1 MTLTASAQKG
11 RALNGYVADKNTQE
25 KLYAATVVLT
35 GEKDSKKKYHAVTGS
50 NGEFSFP
57 SVVVGVYTM
66 QVSYLGYK
74 TKMLKIDLVANKIPK
89 LSPVELVEDAILLN
103 SVEVAGRATRAEQ
116 KGDSLIYN
124 ASAFKVL
131 DGSTAEDLL
140 AKMPGIVVEGGTV
153 QAQGEAVKKIYV
165 DGKEFFDGDIN
176 LAIKNL
182 PSDII
187 ASIEVFDKM
196 SEQSEF
202 TGFDDGESVKTINI
216 VTKGGFSEGNFGKL
230 YGGYGT
236 EERYNAGGNL
246 NFFNGDRRISLL
258 GLANNVNNQNFSQED
273 ISGVM
278 SASSGGGRGRRGHKG
293 GGGGKG
299 GGGKGGG
306 GGSRGGARGGSGSAS
321 DFMIGE
327 MGGVTTSNAF
337 GLNYVD
343 KWGEKLK
350 MTGSFFYNQSSNDN
364 ETDSRLEYFEASLKG
379 KTYEELSRSQMDNH
393 NYRINMKIDY
403 DIDNRN
409 KLQIKPKASFQN
421 NDRKSFLSGTNLFE
435 LQPENAVETNSI
447 TKTDAYTMG
456 ADINYKHAFRKMGR
470 SLSLSL
476 SGNVSNTESDS
487 YYDYLNT
494 VYAEGNEET
503 ADEHQKKVSDSKK
516 VSYRGSLAY
525 TDRLWEGVM
534 LQVNYRF
541 SYSDDDSDKKT
552 YTKSAV
558 SDLYDQL
565 DESLSNVFSSSYFT
579 HSGGLA
585 LRYRTGKFSLMGGV
599 NLQQAILKNDQE
611 FPAVLDMKRDFVS
624 VLPSALMN
632 YTINGGNALRLQYRA
647 SSSAPSVSALQD
659 VIDNTNPLMV
669 TAGNPNLKEQI
680 GHAATLRYTR
690 TLKTGQTFI
699 AMLGATFRANYVS
712 DSSYV
717 AKKAEEIV
725 PGVTLDKGSQYTR
738 PVNMSGYYSMQGML
752 TYGFPVDFLKSNINL
767 SLSANYANVPNI
779 FEGVKNMTRE
789 LNLIPKIIVGSNISE
804 RLDFTLSYSAAVNCA
819 KSDLEG
825 SETDKYINHSA
836 QAKFGWTVWKGIT
849 LASTFRYVRYSGL
862 GEGIDYYLWNASIG
876 KKFLK
881 NNAAEIKLEAFDL
894 LRENRSFNRTVGSN
908 YYEYTS
914 GNVLKPYA
922 MLSFVYTLRPK
933 MQK

>member
-327 MGGVTTSNAF
+327 MGGVTTSN
-337 GLNYVD
+337 
-343 KWGEKLK
+343 E
-350 MTGSFFYNQSSNDN
+350 
-364 ETDSRLEYFEASLKG
+364 
-379 KTYEELSRSQMDNH
+379 
-393 NYRINMKIDY
+393 I
-403 DIDNRN
+403 
-409 KLQIKPKASFQN
+409 
-421 NDRKSFLSGTNLFE
+421 
-435 LQPENAVETNSI
+435 
-447 TKTDAYTMG
+447 
-456 ADINYKHAFRKMGR
+456 GR
-470 SLSLSL
+470 AH
-476 SGNVSNTESDS
+476 V
-487 YYDYLNT
+487 
-494 VYAEGNEET
+494 
-503 ADEHQKKVSDSKK
+503 
-516 VSYRGSLAY
+516 
-525 TDRLWEGVM
+525 
-534 LQVNYRF
+534 
-541 SYSDDDSDKKT
+541 
-552 YTKSAV
+552 
-558 SDLYDQL
+558 
-565 DESLSNVFSSSYFT
+565 
-579 HSGGLA
+579 
-585 LRYRTGKFSLMGGV
+585 
-599 NLQQAILKNDQE
+599 
-611 FPAVLDMKRDFVS
+611 
-624 VLPSALMN
+624 
-632 YTINGGNALRLQYRA
+632 
-647 SSSAPSVSALQD
+647 
-659 VIDNTNPLMV
+659 
-669 TAGNPNLKEQI
+669 
-680 GHAATLRYTR
+680 
-690 TLKTGQTFI
+690 
-699 AMLGATFRANYVS
+699 
-712 DSSYV
+712 
-717 AKKAEEIV
+717 
-725 PGVTLDKGSQYTR
+725 
-738 PVNMSGYYSMQGML
+738 
-752 TYGFPVDFLKSNINL
+752 
-767 SLSANYANVPNI
+767 
-779 FEGVKNMTRE
+779 
-789 LNLIPKIIVGSNISE
+789 
-804 RLDFTLSYSAAVNCA
+804 
-819 KSDLEG
+819 
-825 SETDKYINHSA
+825 
-836 QAKFGWTVWKGIT
+836 
-849 LASTFRYVRYSGL
+849 
-862 GEGIDYYLWNASIG
+862 
-876 KKFLK
+876 
-881 NNAAEIKLEAFDL
+881 
-894 LRENRSFNRTVGSN
+894 
-908 YYEYTS
+908 
-914 GNVLKPYA
+914 
-922 MLSFVYTLRPK
+922 
-933 MQK
+933 